1 MQKAWWN
8 TKNQDG
14 FSLVEV
20 LLAATIFGML
30 ATVLVSAIV
39 FARASTAN
47 SGNRVRAVQYAE
59 EGLEAARNIR
69 DSGYSSLTDG
79 TYGLVQSGGVWTLSG
94 ASDTTGIFTRSVT
107 IATSG
112 TARKT
117 VTSNVTWP
125 QTAST
130 GNVSIVAELT
140 NWVTAITS
148 WVNAILAGS
157 YNATGGNDSIKVA
170 TSGNYAYVI
179 RNGGLNFLVLDV
191 SNPASPSPVGSLTLT
206 NTLTNIAVSG
216 NYAYVTGTSN
226 SAELQVINTSN
237 PASPSLAATLNMS
250 GNSNALSVA
259 TSGNY
264 AYVTRASDA
273 ASNEFNVVNIATPTS
288 PSVVGGYNNN
298 IDINDVAVSGNYAF
312 VGTNSN
318 TQEILTINISNPA
331 SPSLA
336 ATLNLTGN
344 GAVSAL
350 ALYNNTLFAARLTTI
365 VAINVATPTSPTTI
379 STLTSTGPATVYD
392 ICVES
397 GGTYLFAGT
406 NGSAA
411 KFQVVNIATPASM
424 SVVRTVNTS
433 STINGIAYNSS
444 LDIAVGATAADTQEA
459 VTFTKN

>member
-1 MQKAWWN
+1 MQKVWLT
-8 TKNQDG
+8 TKNQGG

-30 ATVLVSAIV
+30 ATVLISAIV

-47 SGNRVRAVQYAE
+47 AGNRLRAVQYAE

-69 DSGYSSLTDG
+69 DSGYASLTDG

-94 ASDTTGIFTRSVT
+94 SSDTSSIYTRSIT

-112 TARKT
+112 TSRKT

-130 GNVSIVAELT
+130 GSVSVVAELT
-140 NWVTAITS
+140 NWTTTITS
-148 WVNAILAGS
+148 WANALLAGS
-157 YNATGGNDSIKVA
+157 YNAAGNNNGIQIA
-170 TSGNYAYVI
+170 TSGNYAYVV
-179 RNGGLNFLVLDV
+179 RNGGTNFLVLDV
-191 SNPASPSPVGSLTLT
+191 SNPASPSLVGSLTLT
-206 NTLTNIAVSG
+206 NTLTDITVSG
-216 NYAYVTGTSN
+216 NYAYVTGTSD
-226 SAELQVINTSN
+226 SAELQVVDISN

-250 GNSNALSVA
+250 GNGNGLAVDVA
-259 TSGNY
+259 GSY
-264 AYVTRASDA
+264 AYATRASDA

-288 PSVVGGYNNN
+288 PTVAGGYNNN
-298 IDINDVAVSGNYAF
+298 IDMNDVVVNGNYAF

-318 TQEILTINISNPA
+318 TQEILAVNIATPA
-331 SPSLA
+331 SPTLA
-336 ATLNLTGN
+336 ATLDLSGN

-365 VAINVATPTSPTTI
+365 VSINVTTPTSP
-379 STLTSTGPATVYD
+379 STLGTVTSTGSATVND

-406 NGSAA
+406 NNSTAE
-411 KFQVVNIATPASM
+411 FQVVNISSPASM
-424 SVVRTVNTS
+424 SVVRTVSTS
-433 STINGIAYNSS
+433 STINGVAYNSS
-444 LDIAVGATAADTQEA
+444 LDIVVGATAADTQEA